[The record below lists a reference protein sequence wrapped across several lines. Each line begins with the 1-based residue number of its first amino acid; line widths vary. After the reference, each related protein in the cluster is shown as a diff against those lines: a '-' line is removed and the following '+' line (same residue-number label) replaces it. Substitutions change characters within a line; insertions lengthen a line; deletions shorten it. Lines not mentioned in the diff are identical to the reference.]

1 MKYFKLR
8 YLIKKDRKG
17 ADDHRR
23 QHVRLAAAYL
33 QSQSE
38 ASSLGQHGDKMQW
51 ILVTSACR
59 KLRYHVTPAGE
70 NAEIWL

>member
-38 ASSLGQHGDKMQW
+38 ASSLGQHGDKTQW
-51 ILVTSACR
+51 IISF
-59 KLRYHVTPAGE
+59 
-70 NAEIWL
+70 W